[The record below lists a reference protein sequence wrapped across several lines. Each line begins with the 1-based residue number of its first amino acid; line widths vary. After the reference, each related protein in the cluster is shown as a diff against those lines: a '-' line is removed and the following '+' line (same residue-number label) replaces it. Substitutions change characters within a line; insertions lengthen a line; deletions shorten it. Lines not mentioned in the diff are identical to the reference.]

1 MKKYKPVAV
10 PKAAFAFCRY
20 SVAIL
25 VWLSWIFRIKI
36 LLVLVFII
44 LLWSAIL
51 KVGRAPMILIYKYT
65 INRVVKSADEILDE
79 NAMRFAHTLGSII
92 CFICLFLIYFI
103 SEPVGWSITFML
115 AILKSV
121 SALGF
126 CPASKLYGCM
136 TSGGCC
142 VLTKKHD

>member
-79 NAMRFAHTLGSII
+79 NDESVDSCYGFYGEKYAKQEGEAVLG
-92 CFICLFLIYFI
+92 
-103 SEPVGWSITFML
+103 
-115 AILKSV
+115 
-121 SALGF
+121 ALV
-126 CPASKLYGCM
+126 AEETIKYARIQTNMAYIRALEA
-136 TSGGCC
+136 
-142 VLTKKHD
+142 